1 MPFEPRLIEPDDAP
15 QSADGEL
22 LLDDSLRQIAER
34 LRTDASDLAAK
45 YPFGSSARTLETVS
59 EETVS
64 VETVSEETVSDLPS
78 PKTEAERLDPR
89 QPVGLYLVGVAAGL
103 VGLAICISLVFQIG
117 WYVPRAAVR
126 PSSPLVSGDSPRPG
140 EAEDSGAAREFAPT
154 EQPLEVTPVIALPPL
169 SSPELEGYIDLL
181 EDDNA
186 GEPRVAI

>member
-64 VETVSEETVSDLPS
+64 DLPS
-78 PKTEAERLDPR
+78 PKAGADRPDSR

-103 VGLAICISLVFQIG
+103 VGLAICLSLVFQIG
-117 WYVPRAAVR
+117 GYVPRAAVR

-140 EAEDSGAAREFAPT
+140 EAEDSGAARDFAPT